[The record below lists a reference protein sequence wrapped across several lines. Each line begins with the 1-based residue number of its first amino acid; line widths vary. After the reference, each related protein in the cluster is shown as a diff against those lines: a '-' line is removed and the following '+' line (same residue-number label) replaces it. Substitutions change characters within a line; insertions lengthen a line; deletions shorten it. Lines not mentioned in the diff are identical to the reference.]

1 MYTYVLELK
10 FVSAAYCKIIPCF
23 SNNLIIFHF
32 YMILYDI
39 CILLCHIYKRII
51 PEQHEWDTFITLT
64 VLG

>member
-1 MYTYVLELK
+1 MYTYVLELR
-10 FVSAAYCKIIPCF
+10 FVPAAYCKSIPCF
-23 SNNLIIFHF
+23 SNNILF

-51 PEQHEWDTFITLT
+51 LEQHEWDTFITLT